1 MSTTSGTISG
11 TLTGLVANLAPRL
24 SAKLLGGNGHTP
36 GVQRFST
43 DELPS
48 LAGAGTGA
56 PPVAA
61 PGAGPSAR
69 TLSRIKSQDG
79 YFVSGLW
86 DCTAGTLEI
95 TFDFDELV
103 HILEGEV
110 TVRADGAEQ
119 LLLPGSVAFFPN
131 GLVTTWE
138 IPRYLRKMYVH
149 RYPHHSLPW
158 RVARRLIR
166 VVR

>member
-1 MSTTSGTISG
+1 MSSISG
-11 TLTGLVANLAPRL
+11 TFSDLVANLAPRL
-24 SAKLLGGNGHTP
+24 SEKLLGGNGQAP

-43 DELPS
+43 EELPS
-48 LAGAGTGA
+48 LAVTGA
-56 PPVAA
+56 PPDAA
-61 PGAGPSAR
+61 AGAGPSAR
-69 TLSRIKSQDG
+69 TLSRIKSPDG

-119 LLLPGSVAFFPN
+119 RLLPGSVAFFPN

-149 RYPHHSLPW
+149 RYPRHNLAW
-158 RVARRLIR
+158 RAARRLIR